1 MNFYCAVFEGFP
13 TCVTL
18 FYTYHLHCVV
28 YDMFLSFEALSLT
41 LFFLQVTHDCRL
53 ISDYLF
59 HRHNIKLI
67 NVFDTQVIAR

>member
-28 YDMFLSFEALSLT
+28 YDMFLSLEALSLT
-41 LFFLQVTHDCRL
+41 LFWTGNPRL
-53 ISDYLF
+53 SPDF
-59 HRHNIKLI
+59 
-67 NVFDTQVIAR
+67 

>member
-28 YDMFLSFEALSLT
+28 YDMFLSHEAISLT
-41 LFFLQVTHDCRL
+41 LFLTGNPRL
-53 ISDYLF
+53 SPDF
-59 HRHNIKLI
+59 
-67 NVFDTQVIAR
+67 